1 MADNQTENKTRSRS
15 QKRKRSLVAAV
26 TLVICVAFLI
36 AMFAG
41 RCSQA
46 DESLKAREQLGW
58 YSVLVAEGEY
68 SDDIVPTIYT
78 TIGQRTLVDY
88 YTTSGA
94 GKYWSVYSYTSD
106 TPQEDVEAYAAALVE
121 SEGFTRDE
129 SMSGTAWLER
139 PYANGITTVVTVYP
153 NESGYE
159 VWIGAQQ
166 GRRT

>member
-1 MADNQTENKTRSRS
+1 MADNQSEKTAKTKS
-15 QKRKRSLVAAV
+15 QKRKRSIVAAV
-26 TLVICVAFLI
+26 MLVICVALLV
-36 AMFAG
+36 AMFTG

-68 SDDIVPTIYT
+68 SEDIVPTIYT

-94 GKYWSVYSYTSD
+94 GKYWSVYAYTSD
-106 TPQEDVEAYAAALVE
+106 TPQEDVDAYAAALIAD
-121 SEGFTRDE
+121 EGFVRDE

-139 PYANGITTVVTVYP
+139 PYANGLTTVVTVYP